1 MPCTLQKSQ
10 LLEESSLCLVDYV
23 RMAAVS
29 QSQPLRQPCLYH
41 SRSKVTVNV
50 KKPLWP
56 IQMSCKQVALEMF
69 SLCSQL
75 DIVIRGE
82 VQQLQ
87 EQVADDISFGESDIF
102 HTLGSELL
110 ERMKECLTHLPEPT
124 PCLED
129 YLDTSGL
136 SLLFPRVE
144 VYIIYERPVDIL
156 ESPPM
161 DDYFAHIGKLNQLLV
176 LSQQLEDDVKH
187 LGSHKY
193 VAHQL
198 SVLYKV
204 LSYFNGCLY
213 LDVLK
218 RDIETNFKSVKTA
231 LSTFDG
237 SRQEPLL
244 PAYLQTW
251 LLGLTQTIITTVS
264 LLPEEL
270 TSEIMPVLAY
280 SLSY

>member
-1 MPCTLQKSQ
+1 M
-10 LLEESSLCLVDYV
+10 
-23 RMAAVS
+23 
-29 QSQPLRQPCLYH
+29 
-41 SRSKVTVNV
+41 TVHV

-56 IQMSCKQVALEMF
+56 IHMSCKQVALEMF
-69 SLCSQL
+69 ALCSQL
-75 DIVIRGE
+75 DILIRGE

-87 EQVADDISFGESDIF
+87 EQVADDLSLGESDIF
-102 HTLGSELL
+102 HTLGSEFV
-110 ERMKECLTHLPEPT
+110 ERMKECLTYLSEPI

-136 SLLFPRVE
+136 SILFPRVE
-144 VYIIYERPVDIL
+144 IYIIHERPVDIL
-156 ESPPM
+156 ERPPM
-161 DDYFAHIGKLNQLLV
+161 DDYYAHIGKLNQLLV

-231 LSTFDG
+231 LSTCDG
-237 SRQEPLL
+237 SRQDPLL

-264 LLPEEL
+264 FLPEEL
-270 TSEIMPVLAY
+270 TGEIMPVLAY

>member
-1 MPCTLQKSQ
+1 
-10 LLEESSLCLVDYV
+10 
-23 RMAAVS
+23 MAAVS

-41 SRSKVTVNV
+41 SCYKVIVNV
-50 KKPLWP
+50 KKPLLS
-56 IQMSCKQVALEMF
+56 IQMSGKQVALEMF

-75 DIVIRGE
+75 DVLITRE

-87 EQVADDISFGESDIF
+87 EKNGDDESLEESDLF
-102 HTLGSELL
+102 LTLGAEFV

-136 SLLFPRVE
+136 SVLFPRVE
-144 VYIIYERPVDIL
+144 IYIIHERPVDML
-156 ESPPM
+156 EKPPM
-161 DDYFAHIGKLNQLLV
+161 DEYFIHIGKLNQLLV
-176 LSQQLEDDVKH
+176 LSQQLEDDLRH

-204 LSYFNGCLY
+204 LSYFSGSLS

-218 RDIETNFKSVKTA
+218 RDIEANFKSVKSA
-231 LSTFDG
+231 LATNEG

-244 PAYLQTW
+244 PAHLLTW
-251 LLGLTQTIITTVS
+251 LLDLTQTIITTVS
-264 LLPEEL
+264 SLPDEL
-270 TSEIMPVLAY
+270 TEEIMPVLAF
-280 SLSY
+280 SFLL

>member
-1 MPCTLQKSQ
+1 
-10 LLEESSLCLVDYV
+10 
-23 RMAAVS
+23 
-29 QSQPLRQPCLYH
+29 
-41 SRSKVTVNV
+41 
-50 KKPLWP
+50 
-56 IQMSCKQVALEMF
+56 MF

-75 DIVIRGE
+75 DVLIRGE
-82 VQQLQ
+82 VRHLQ
-87 EQVADDISFGESDIF
+87 EQVADDIILGESEIF
-102 HTLGSELL
+102 YSLGSELV
-110 ERMKECLTHLPEPT
+110 EQMKDCLNHLPAPA

-136 SLLFPRVE
+136 SVLFPRVE
-144 VYIIYERPVDIL
+144 IYIIHERPVDIL
-156 ESPPM
+156 ETPPM
-161 DDYFAHIGKLNQLLV
+161 DDYYSHIGKLNQLLV

-218 RDIETNFKSVKTA
+218 RDIETNFKSVKSA
-231 LSTFDG
+231 LTTIDG
-237 SRQEPLL
+237 SRQEPILPGHLL
-244 PAYLQTW
+244 TW

-270 TSEIMPVLAY
+270 TGEIMSVLAF